1 MFNFKKQLLEIQ
13 TINGIRD
20 SIIPFLVSYLSQN
33 NNIFYIAKSDLELF
47 QINEFIIENFDN
59 VDVYPIPAWDCL
71 PFDVSSPNFNIIS
84 ERVKTFTNISVDYG
98 TKNKKNVFLTTINAL
113 FIKTAPIDFY
123 KINSISISQKKKT
136 SFNHIRDFLINIGY
150 TRVQT
155 VRELAEFSIRG
166 NILDVF
172 PVGHNKGYR
181 IDFLGDYIET
191 IKEMDPLTQ
200 RSNLLVEDIN
210 IYPSNEYILND
221 KSIEHFRRKFRSV
234 HGSKSLNS
242 PLYEKITSGIK
253 FNGIEH
259 FLPLIHTN
267 NLSSIFNFLPKNIDL
282 VFLLT
287 KNFLSL
293 LSQREGEIKNFSD
306 ERKLNNVDYKVINSE
321 DLYLTKAEIEHNLKL
336 FKTIDLNEF
345 HILENNQVN
354 LNINSKPLIVDNFL
368 QHIEQNNKINH
379 FIKFCVDEIN
389 NNKKIILVT
398 EEKSKIKSLINF
410 FEQELIEKKIEYNI
424 IEMKELITNDLQFNF
439 NFTYSPYLESFQVD
453 DCYVIFD
460 RDIFGIPK
468 IKRRSWRR
476 KSENFLKDVNTIDN
490 GDLVAHI
497 DHGIAIYDGLEKIS
511 TNGTDHDCLRLIYQ
525 GGDKLYLPVENMNLL
540 SRVGDSTL
548 GRELDKLGTV
558 NWQNRKANV
567 KKKIRDMAE
576 KLIRVAAQ
584 REVISIEKMFVPE
597 NYNEFSK
604 KFPFELT
611 EDQENTINQ
620 ILSDLETGRLM
631 DRLIC
636 GDVGFGKTEVAI
648 RTAFVVASAGY
659 QVALVA
665 PTTILVKQHY
675 NSFLHRF
682 KNSSMRV
689 ASLSRMTNNADRR
702 SIKKDLISGD
712 INIIIGTHALLS
724 NDVDFSNLGLLI
736 IDEEQHFGVAQK
748 EKIKELQGNIH
759 VLTLTATPIPRTLQL
774 SLSGIKKL
782 SLISTPPVNRL
793 AVRTFVIEWDN
804 VVLIDALKR
813 EKRRGGQIFVVCP
826 RIKDIDSLHDRIEK
840 MVPDFSISVAHGQ
853 MKINE
858 LDKSINEFSEG
869 KSDIL
874 ISTNIIESGIDIP
887 NANTMIIH
895 KADMFGLSQLYQLR
909 GRVGRSKQR
918 AYTYFTIEKD
928 KILIKKS
935 QQRLDVI
942 KTLDNLGAGF
952 SLASYDMDIRG
963 AGNLLGDEQSGQI
976 KEVGVELYQDM
987 LKDAV
992 NSFKDGNKQIEDVWS
1007 PSISLGLSVLIPEN
1021 YVNDLSTRLSLYRR
1035 AGELSNSDDIKNFSD
1050 ELFDRFGPP
1059 PVEVNNLLTT
1069 LMIKNKCLKNN
1080 INMIDAGP
1088 NGVVIGFKNNYFKET
1103 EKLLQLVSNSSGKLK
1118 IRPDQKIFF
1127 QKKLNGNEEK
1137 IDASLLFIDQ
1147 LESL

>member
-98 TKNKKNVFLTTINAL
+98 TRNKKNVFLTTINAL

-287 KNFLSL
+287 KNFLTL
-293 LSQREGEIKNFSD
+293 LSQREEEIKNFSD

-321 DLYLTKAEIEHNLKL
+321 DLYLTKAEIEQNLKL
-336 FKTIDLNEF
+336 FKTIELNEF

-476 KSENFLKDVNTIDN
+476 KSENFLKDVNAIDN

-540 SRVGDSTL
+540 SRVGDSSL

-826 RIKDIDSLHDRIEK
+826 RIKDIDSLYDRIEK

>member
-1 MFNFKKQLLEIQ
+1 MML
-13 TINGIRD
+13 
-20 SIIPFLVSYLSQN
+20 
-33 NNIFYIAKSDLELF
+33 
-47 QINEFIIENFDN
+47 
-59 VDVYPIPAWDCL
+59 
-71 PFDVSSPNFNIIS
+71 
-84 ERVKTFTNISVDYG
+84 
-98 TKNKKNVFLTTINAL
+98 
-113 FIKTAPIDFY
+113 
-123 KINSISISQKKKT
+123 
-136 SFNHIRDFLINIGY
+136 
-150 TRVQT
+150 
-155 VRELAEFSIRG
+155 
-166 NILDVF
+166 
-172 PVGHNKGYR
+172 
-181 IDFLGDYIET
+181 
-191 IKEMDPLTQ
+191 
-200 RSNLLVEDIN
+200 
-210 IYPSNEYILND
+210 
-221 KSIEHFRRKFRSV
+221 
-234 HGSKSLNS
+234 
-242 PLYEKITSGIK
+242 
-253 FNGIEH
+253 
-259 FLPLIHTN
+259 
-267 NLSSIFNFLPKNIDL
+267 
-282 VFLLT
+282 
-287 KNFLSL
+287 
-293 LSQREGEIKNFSD
+293 
-306 ERKLNNVDYKVINSE
+306 
-321 DLYLTKAEIEHNLKL
+321 
-336 FKTIDLNEF
+336 
-345 HILENNQVN
+345 
-354 LNINSKPLIVDNFL
+354 
-368 QHIEQNNKINH
+368 
-379 FIKFCVDEIN
+379 
-389 NNKKIILVT
+389 ILV
-398 EEKSKIKSLINF
+398 I
-410 FEQELIEKKIEYNI
+410 
-424 IEMKELITNDLQFNF
+424 
-439 NFTYSPYLESFQVD
+439 
-453 DCYVIFD
+453 
-460 RDIFGIPK
+460 
-468 IKRRSWRR
+468 
-476 KSENFLKDVNTIDN
+476 
-490 GDLVAHI
+490 
-497 DHGIAIYDGLEKIS
+497 
-511 TNGTDHDCLRLIYQ
+511 
-525 GGDKLYLPVENMNLL
+525 
-540 SRVGDSTL
+540 
-548 GRELDKLGTV
+548 
-558 NWQNRKANV
+558 
-567 KKKIRDMAE
+567 
-576 KLIRVAAQ
+576 
-584 REVISIEKMFVPE
+584 
-597 NYNEFSK
+597 
-604 KFPFELT
+604 
-611 EDQENTINQ
+611 
-620 ILSDLETGRLM
+620 
-631 DRLIC
+631 
-636 GDVGFGKTEVAI
+636 
-648 RTAFVVASAGY
+648 
-659 QVALVA
+659 
-665 PTTILVKQHY
+665 
-675 NSFLHRF
+675 
-682 KNSSMRV
+682 
-689 ASLSRMTNNADRR
+689 
-702 SIKKDLISGD
+702 
-712 INIIIGTHALLS
+712 
-724 NDVDFSNLGLLI
+724 LGLLI

-804 VVLIDALKR
+804 VVLIDALMR

-826 RIKDIDSLHDRIEK
+826 RIKDIDNLYDRIEK

-1035 AGELSNSDDIKNFSD
+1035 AGELLNSDDIKNFSD

-1127 QKKLNGNEEK
+1127 QKRLNGNEEK
-1137 IDASLLFIDQ
+1137 INASLLFIDQ